1 MCGCA
6 FSEER
11 RNVNMKSQ
19 SKYTSITIHEL
30 LVLISFSTLFI
41 MKGVGIYEG
50 MLAFNISI
58 VVSFLCAG
66 FAMLMANY
74 TIPEVIGAI
83 VLLGCS
89 FLAYFETGEKAAIA
103 AVLIVIGMKNVF
115 LERMMKLAFA
125 LWTVCFYGML
135 FVHLIGWKEDIILAH
150 NKFGLGFLLRRSLGF
165 PHPNVLHI
173 SFIIWMALFLYVWSG
188 TEKKLLKVTIIL
200 SMANI
205 LMFFYSVSIT
215 GMGLGFI
222 YLGGNYFFA
231 IRKEFNKLESCLI
244 KSVLPIC
251 ILACIIPP
259 LFFKGTLFNV
269 LNKLLN
275 TRMNIWKYYLTTFTP
290 GIFGTAVYPPGEHQ
304 MSLDGS
310 YLYLLYYYGWF
321 LFIIFIGLTFWTIC
335 RCIKKGHKK
344 ELAII
349 LGLSIAGIVEPFL
362 YNFSA
367 KNLILIFVG
376 YELFDALKE
385 SRGKGINFLPWGKSE
400 IRIKKLDITV
410 ETMQQCWNE
419 VKCKCIVAG
428 VVVGTLVAICTMF
441 LFEKPEQ
448 IYVQRIRCDYIEDN
462 GIFQNE
468 IENVEECWILG
479 ADNTEARFV
488 GFSGKMITLE
498 WIRAMAA
505 NGVMTGSISSGII
518 YLIEIYIIEKRKN
531 KAEKI

>member
-1 MCGCA
+1 
-6 FSEER
+6 
-11 RNVNMKSQ
+11 MKSQ
-19 SKYTSITIHEL
+19 SKYTFITVHEL
-30 LVLISFSTLFI
+30 LFLISFSTLFI

-50 MLAFNISI
+50 MLTFNISI

-66 FAMLMANY
+66 FAMLMADY
-74 TIPEVIGAI
+74 TISEFIGAI

-89 FLAYFETGEKAAIA
+89 FLAYFETGEKAVIA
-103 AVLIVIGMKNVF
+103 AVLMVIGMKNVS
-115 LERMMKLAFA
+115 LERMMKLAFVI
-125 LWTVCFYGML
+125 WTVCFYGMV

-173 SFIIWMALFLYVWSG
+173 SFIIWMALFLYVWKG
-188 TEKKLLKVTIIL
+188 TGKQLLKVTITLGI
-200 SMANI
+200 ANVV
-205 LMFFYSVSIT
+205 MFFYSVSIT

-222 YLGGNYFFA
+222 YLACNYYFTL
-231 IRKEFNKLESCLI
+231 RKQFNKLEQGMI
-244 KSVLPIC
+244 KLVLPLC
-251 ILACIIPP
+251 IMACTIPP
-259 LFFKGTLFNV
+259 LFFEGKLFDI

-290 GIFGTAVYPPGEHQ
+290 GIFGTVVYPPGEHQ

-321 LFIIFIGLTFWTIC
+321 FFIVFMGLTFWTIC
-335 RCIKKGHKK
+335 RCIKMGHKK

-376 YELFDALKE
+376 YELFDALKD
-385 SRGKGINFLPWGKSE
+385 SRRKNINFLPWGKRE
-400 IRIKKLDITV
+400 IRIKKSDITV
-410 ETMQQCWNE
+410 EVIQQCWNE
-419 VKCKCIVAG
+419 VKSKCII
-428 VVVGTLVAICTMF
+428 VGTLVGILAAICTVF

-448 IYVQRIRCDYIEDN
+448 IYVQRIRCDYIEND

-468 IENVEECWILG
+468 IENVEECWVLG

-488 GFSGKMITLE
+488 GFSGNMITLE
-498 WIRAMAA
+498 KIRAIVA
-505 NGVMTGSISSGII
+505 NGLMTGSIAIVL
-518 YLIEIYIIEKRKN
+518 LIKTYEIRKRRN
-531 KAEKI
+531 KSEYK